1 MASICR
7 FLVTVAAAFHVA
19 VAQTVSGPGQE
30 KGTNY
35 FWPRYNYT
43 NADLKYTS
51 EMTLSSPY
59 VCKWDVTVPGMNMNQ
74 GILVLPPCTYITPHW
89 HPDTYELNFILE
101 GNLTYWI
108 FTYGAPGMA
117 VPPQQGY
124 VPQGSALVS
133 PLGLMHL
140 LYNDQCDILTMMHS
154 FPTSTNEDFFSA
166 WANTQGMPEG
176 YLNNAMPQSPG
187 GASMVKNLSI
197 PDGVHT
203 LSAQCMQRC
212 GISKQYYENFKC
224 PSKLPLQQR
233 IMKPFAPSPLV

>member
-1 MASICR
+1 M
-7 FLVTVAAAFHVA
+7 
-19 VAQTVSGPGQE
+19 G
-30 KGTNY
+30 
-35 FWPRYNYT
+35 
-43 NADLKYTS
+43 
-51 EMTLSSPY
+51 
-59 VCKWDVTVPGMNMNQ
+59 NMNQ

-108 FTYGAPGMA
+108 FTYGAPGVA

-166 WANTQGMPEG
+166 WANTQGMPES
-176 YLNNAMPQSPG
+176 YLNNVMPQSPG
-187 GASMVKNLSI
+187 GASMVDQLSI

-203 LSAQCMQRC
+203 LSQQCMQRC
-212 GISKQYYENFKC
+212 GITEDYYKNFKC
-224 PSKLPLQQR
+224 PTELPFKNKVLE
-233 IMKPFAPSPLV
+233 PFAPTLTTTLASASSDSADDSHGNLRR